1 MATLEEPQS
10 ARRSSISPKAESFV
24 SRGTYHTDHHLMGKQ
39 EFEEVE
45 LDQNVNRQ
53 EPVNGTIDYTTDPK
67 FKLCFLGLWYVL
79 SGPENKCPFIA
90 FQLISACWQHVHL
103 LVRPGSVHHHLG
115 RPAAVERV

>member
-45 LDQNVNRQ
+45 LDQDVNRQ

-67 FKLCFLGLWYVL
+67 FKLCFLGLWWVL
-79 SGPENKCPFIA
+79 SGPENTYRFMA
-90 FQLISACWQHVHL
+90 FLLTSACWQHVHL

-115 RPAAVERV
+115 RPTAVERV